1 MTLGELMNQA
11 TKLIEEN
18 TNSADSKYTT
28 DSDVQN
34 KMIPAINS
42 ALAEIFGK
50 YASFNFKEIT
60 EETDLSLSLDVS
72 STDETALQLPFEYQA
87 ALVHEVASTITSG
100 DDWNFT
106 NFHHTKFQEILSM
119 QKTSVKV
126 VRATKWPRIQ

>member
-18 TNSADSKYTT
+18 TNSSDNKYTT
-28 DSDVQN
+28 DSDVRN

-42 ALAEIFGK
+42 ALAEIYGK
-50 YASFNFKEIT
+50 YSSFNFQEIT
-60 EETDLSLSLDVS
+60 EDTDLTLSLDVS
-72 STDETALQLPFEYQA
+72 SADETALQLPFEYQA

-106 NFHHTKFQEILSM
+106 NFHHTKFQELMAM
-119 QKTSVKV
+119 QKPKIKV
-126 VRATKWPRIQ
+126 PRATRWQRIQ